1 MTTAIPENAAPDL
14 DEEAVACH
22 LRLHPDFFARHTD
35 LLETIRLPRGDGT
48 TISLVE
54 RQVTLLRER
63 IRGLERK
70 FSDLVQVAREN
81 EQLAQQLHKLTLG
94 LLEADSLSAALAS
107 IDEVLRNE
115 FRTAHVAVYL
125 IGGEGREGMHFADA
139 DAPVFT
145 LLSELLATRRPRCG
159 RLAPDQNAA
168 LFPEAGDRIA
178 STVLIPLLDGARPL
192 GLMALGSEDA
202 ERFHQ
207 GMGTLFLGYLGET
220 VSGCLVR
227 HLKP

>member
-1 MTTAIPENAAPDL
+1 MTTNAIPGNDTAEL
-14 DEEAVACH
+14 DEEVVARYLH
-22 LRLHPDFFARHTD
+22 IHPDFFTRHDD
-35 LLETIRLPRGDGT
+35 LLETMHLPHGGGG

-54 RQVTLLRER
+54 RQVALLRER
-63 IRGLERK
+63 IRGLERR
-70 FSDLVQVAREN
+70 FGDLVQVAREN

-94 LLEADSLSAALAS
+94 LLEADSLSAALAT
-107 IDEVLRNE
+107 IDEILRSE

-125 IGGEGREGMHFADA
+125 IAKEGREGMHFADA
-139 DAPVFT
+139 DAPVFAR
-145 LLSELLATRRPRCG
+145 LSELLATRRPRCG
-159 RLAPDQNAA
+159 RLSTDQNTA
-168 LFPEAGDRIA
+168 LFPEAGERIA

-227 HLKP
+227 HLK